1 MKLIKRKL
9 IYLMLLTCT
18 TLSANDYDVSVWLT
32 ATTNNL
38 EGWTVEGGWSLNT
51 GAGGSHKNAVD
62 GSSLVAPF
70 IESWH
75 NSSYGPLADCSL
87 TQVLTNLP
95 AGKYILKADMMAV
108 RQAYGSMANTPATHV
123 TLFANDN
130 YLSIATGNDPP
141 KRFTLNFELRAAGS
155 VEIGVRA
162 ESTNANWI
170 AIDNVVL
177 LFQGTKGELIAGE
190 KAKVKAE
197 LEKYYAAGEIEVMMA
212 AAGDSFEQLE
222 ALRNSVKYMPEK
234 SPLHDAVRHLAV
246 GNHSI
251 QYVSDLALALCT
263 VPASVFGTDYQVTI
277 NYDKTEGWGDL
288 TIDGTSVAS
297 GTDYTFEDVTG
308 GKNYLLS
315 AKSSVDGRVIN
326 LPVTFTS
333 LPVVCINGSFNDNY
347 SRGTFLVQ
355 DGTSSQP
362 EQLDMKAKWRG
373 GITNLP
379 GKHKRNYHVKLLDA
393 AGEKLERKFFGL
405 RNDNSWI
412 LESCQVD
419 MLRIRNRILTDL
431 WNDFSVKP
439 YYASEEPKAKT
450 GTRGRFVELIL
461 NGKYRGIYC
470 MTENMDR
477 KQLKLK
483 KYDEKTGTI
492 HGQLWKSKDWSYSV
506 FMGHDYNSNYYPG
519 TSPVGFNNNSE
530 MWDSYQVK
538 YPDMEDVS
546 PTNWQVLYDAVNFVC
561 TSSNADFKAAVESY
575 FDMPLLIDYYILQ
588 ETILSSDNHGK
599 NMFFAVYD
607 KTVDKKI
614 TFAVWDMDATTGQ
627 RWSDDFYHS
636 DIMRPE
642 QDYATYLMQNEHGDY
657 NLFRR
662 LRQTNAG
669 DFNMKVRLRY
679 RDLRQNYL
687 ATDAI
692 ISRFEQQVAEFKTA
706 GAAARE
712 SAKWSNDSDVSYQQI
727 DFDLEMDYLRNWITK
742 RMNYLDQ
749 TRFHIDLLP
758 ASIDGVQTRP
768 VKTTQDIYDIR
779 GRKIA
784 STPGSVVQDVLSRLP
799 AGIYI
804 VGGKKVVVGR

>member
-1 MKLIKRKL
+1 MVRR
-9 IYLMLLTCT
+9 LLTFLLLLT
-18 TLSANDYDVSVWLT
+18 SASLSADEYDVSTWLV
-32 ATTNNL
+32 ATSSDL
-38 EGWTVEGGWSLNT
+38 EGWTVEGGWKLNT
-51 GAGGSHKNAVD
+51 GAGGSHKNSVD

-70 IESWH
+70 IENWH
-75 NSSYGPLADCSL
+75 NSSYGPLEDCSL
-87 TQVLTNLP
+87 SQVLTNLP
-95 AGKYILKADMMAV
+95 AGKYMLKADMMAV
-108 RQAYGSMANTPATHV
+108 RQAYGNVANTPATHV
-123 TLFANDN
+123 TLFANDAT
-130 YLSIATGNDPP
+130 LSIATGNDPP
-141 KRFTLNFELRAAGS
+141 KRFEMNFELNVAGH

-162 ESTNANWI
+162 SSTNANWI
-170 AIDNVVL
+170 AIDNIVL
-177 LFQGTKGELIAGE
+177 YFQGTAEELIAGE
-190 KAKVKAE
+190 KEKVKAE
-197 LEKYYAAGEIEVMMA
+197 LEKYYTAAEIEAMMA
-212 AAGDSFEQLE
+212 TAGNSFEQLE
-222 ALRNSVKYMPEK
+222 ALRNSVKYMSEK
-234 SPLHDAVRHLAV
+234 SPLDDAAKNLTI

-263 VPASVFGTDYQVTI
+263 IPYSAFGTDYSVSI
-277 NYDKTEGWGDL
+277 NYDKAEGWDDL

-297 GTDYTFEDVTG
+297 GSDYTFENVAG

-315 AKSSVDGRVIN
+315 FKNSQDGTTIH

-333 LPVVCINGSFNDNY
+333 LPVVCISGSFSDTY
-347 SRGTFLVQ
+347 SQGTFLVQ
-355 DGTSSQP
+355 DGTSAQP
-362 EQLDMKAKWRG
+362 ELLNMKAKWRG

-379 GKHKRNYHVKLLDA
+379 GKHKRNYHVKLLDD

-419 MLRIRNRILTDL
+419 MLRMRNRILTDL

-439 YYASEEPKAKT
+439 YYASQEPKAKT

-461 NGKYRGIYC
+461 NSKYRGIYC

-483 KYDEKTGTI
+483 KYDEEKGTI
-492 HGQLWKSKDWSYSV
+492 HGQLWKSKDWSYAV

-519 TSPVGFNNNSE
+519 TSPVNYNNNRE

-538 YPDMEDVS
+538 YPDLEDVS

-561 TSSNADFKAAVESY
+561 TSSNAEFKAGVESY
-575 FDMPLLIDYYILQ
+575 FDMPLLIDYYVLM

-599 NMFFAVYD
+599 NMFFVVYD

-614 TFAVWDMDATTGQ
+614 TFAVWDMDTTIGQ
-627 RWSDDFYHS
+627 RWSNDYYHS
-636 DIMRPE
+636 DIMKPE
-642 QDYATYLMQNEHGDY
+642 QDYATYITQNEHGDY

-662 LRQTNAG
+662 LRQTDAG
-669 DFNMKVRLRY
+669 DFNTKVRLRY

-692 ISRFEQQVAEFKTA
+692 IKRFEQQVAEFKTA

-712 SAKWSNDSDVSYQQI
+712 SAKWSYDSDVSGKKI
-727 DFDLEMDYLRNWITK
+727 DFDVEMDYLRNWIIK

-758 ASIDGVQTRP
+758 ADIEGVQVLP
-768 VKTTQDIYDIR
+768 AKTTLDIFDIR
-779 GRKIA
+779 GKKLA
-784 STPGSVVQDVLSRLP
+784 TTPVSVAQDVLSRLP

-804 VGGKKVVVGR
+804 VDGKKVVVGR